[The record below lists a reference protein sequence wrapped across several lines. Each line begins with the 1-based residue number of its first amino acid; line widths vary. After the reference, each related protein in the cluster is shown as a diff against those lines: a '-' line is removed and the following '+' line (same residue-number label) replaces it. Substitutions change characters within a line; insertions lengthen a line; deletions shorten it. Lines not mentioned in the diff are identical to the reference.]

1 MNAQGHLTM
10 DRQSWG
16 TRQRMRSLRFH
27 PLITHLQTQLATLG
41 AATECAAALITPCK
55 STWLREV
62 IDFRTVVS
70 TQKEESQ
77 SNHFVLHILL

>member
-27 PLITHLQTQLATLG
+27 PLITHLQTQLATLE
-41 AATECAAALITPCK
+41 AATERAAALITPRK
-55 STWLREV
+55 SAWLKKV
-62 IDFRTVVS
+62 IDLRTVVS

-77 SNHFVLHILL
+77 PNHFVLHILL